1 MRDKIFFTSIFA
13 FLIGVLIRSFLF
25 LPSAVLVYFL
35 VASLVFLILFFVTKK
50 EISVLIFFGLVFGAA
65 GIFRF
70 HYVDVNQPKNVFDDL
85 VGTEVSFEGV
95 ILEEVDRRENSQRL
109 IVGFEGV
116 RVLASASL
124 YPEFSYGDKVSV
136 SEKLSK
142 PENFTTD
149 VGKEFNYVDYLAKD
163 GIYYNVSFAKVS
175 FLESGHG
182 SKIKRVLL
190 SNKKVFLNKVEE
202 IIPDPG
208 SSLLGGLLLG
218 TKQSLGK
225 NLEQDFINTGLIHI
239 VVLSG
244 YNVTIIA
251 EAILRTL
258 SFLPQVFSV
267 SLGAVSIV
275 FFAIMTGAGAT
286 IVRASIM
293 AILALIARSTGNSYN
308 ITRAL
313 VFSGALMVL
322 HNPYILYFDI
332 SFQLSFMA
340 TVGLI
345 YLSPV
350 FKQYFKW
357 LPEKLGL
364 QDIASATIATQVF
377 VLPFILFKMGT
388 LSIIAPITN
397 MIVLPLIPMTMFF
410 GFMTGILS
418 FVSKILATPF
428 AFVSHILLS
437 FEIKV
442 VEIFSR
448 LPFSVVEMQNFNIL
462 FVIVIYIFIFWIIHK
477 NYKIIIDEQNKQQ

>member
-1 MRDKIFFTSIFA
+1 MRDQIFFTSIFA
-13 FLIGVLIRSFLF
+13 FLIGVLVRSIWIVPEF
-25 LPSAVLVYFL
+25 V
-35 VASLVFLILFFVTKK
+35 LVFLSVCSLIFIPVYFIKKKNILL
-50 EISVLIFFGLVFGAA
+50 LIFFAVIFFVLGV
-65 GIFRF
+65 FRF
-70 HYVDVNQPKNVFDDL
+70 DFVDRKQPKNVFDDL
-85 VGTEVSFEGV
+85 VGQEVNFEGI
-95 ILEEVDRRENSQRL
+95 ILEETDRRENSQRL
-109 IVGFEGV
+109 IVGFEDV
-116 RVLASASL
+116 RVLVSTDL
-124 YPEFSYGDKVSV
+124 YPEFFYGDKVLV
-136 SEKLSK
+136 SGELSK
-142 PENFTTD
+142 PKNFTTD

-163 GIYYNVSFAKVS
+163 GIYYSVSFADVS

-182 SKIKRVLL
+182 SKIKTILL
-190 SNKKVFLNKVEE
+190 TNKRKFLDKIEE

-218 TKQSLGK
+218 TKQSLGE
-225 NLEQDFINTGLIHI
+225 NLQQDFINTGLIHI

-258 SFLPQVFSV
+258 AFMPQVFSV

-275 FFAIMTGAGAT
+275 FFAVMTGAGAT

-340 TVGLI
+340 TIGLI

-357 LPEKLGL
+357 LPSKWGL

-388 LSIIAPITN
+388 LSLIAPITN
-397 MIVLPLIPMTMFF
+397 MIVLPFIPATMLF

-418 FVSKILATPF
+418 FVSEILATPF
-428 AFVSHILLS
+428 AFVSHVLLS

-442 VEIFSR
+442 VEVFGGLS
-448 LPFSVVEMQNFNIL
+448 FSVIEMQNFSVI
-462 FVIVIYIFIFWIIHK
+462 FVIVIYIFIFWIIYK
-477 NYKIIIDEQNKQQ
+477 NYKIITDEQNKLQ